1 MSVISP
7 PTSVPEVLDLLDD
20 VIDRFG
26 PADLTAMSDEAL
38 LEYIEALDWVIA
50 ISSVVQVRLL
60 AEYIRRRW
68 DGTVRWAYD
77 RPITGSLKVT
87 WSGVRAARKS

>member
-1 MSVISP
+1 MSVIST

-50 ISSVVQVRLL
+50 ISSVVRVRLL
-60 AEYIRRRW
+60 AAYIRRRW

-87 WSGVRAARKS
+87 WSGVRAAGKS

>member
-1 MSVISP
+1 MSVIST

-20 VIDRFG
+20 VIDRFE
-26 PADLTAMSDEAL
+26 PADFTAMSDEAL

-50 ISSVVQVRLL
+50 ISSAVQVRLL

-68 DGTVRWAYD
+68 DGTVRWAHD
-77 RPITGSLKVT
+77 RPITGSLKVS
-87 WSGVRAARKS
+87 WSGVLAARKS

>member
-50 ISSVVQVRLL
+50 ISSVIQVRLL

>member
-1 MSVISP
+1 MSVIST

>member
-1 MSVISP
+1 MSVIST

-20 VIDRFG
+20 MIDRFG
-26 PADLTAMSDEAL
+26 PADFTAMSDEAL
-38 LEYIEALDWVIA
+38 LKYIEALDWVIA

-68 DGTVRWAYD
+68 DGTVRWAYY
-77 RPITGSLKVT
+77 RPITGSPKVT